1 MKAAN
6 QAWYWLA
13 AGVLALGLNGYYQ
26 DGGFQG
32 LHRLATGTSLAVNQA
47 RAQIGQIATLAE
59 MAMAEPAQSR
69 SERPAPAVVAVKAL
83 AIPVGTQA
91 RLAQVQERLQTM
103 QAARVQARMARLQE
117 VIARREMQRAQVEI
131 QNGRIAVLSDQ
142 GQVRVTLSPL
152 PRVQVSV
159 PHSPAVDVSEP
170 N

>member
-59 MAMAEPAQSR
+59 MTIADHAQVR
-69 SERPAPAVVAVKAL
+69 CERPAPAVVAKAV
-83 AIPVGTQA
+83 AIPGGTQV
-91 RLAQVQERLQTM
+91 RLAQLQERLQTM

-142 GQVRVTLSPL
+142 GQVRVTLPPL

-159 PHSPAVDVSEP
+159 PQGPVVDVSEP

>member
-1 MKAAN
+1 MTAAN

-32 LHRLATGTSLAVNQA
+32 LHRLATGTSLAVNEA
-47 RAQIGQIATLAE
+47 RGQISQIATLAE
-59 MAMAEPAQSR
+59 VAMADHAQVRCER
-69 SERPAPAVVAVKAL
+69 SAPAVVAVKAV
-83 AIPVGTQA
+83 AIPGGTKA
-91 RLAQVQERLQTM
+91 RFAQLQERFQTV
-103 QAARVQARMARLQE
+103 QAARVQARIARLQE

-142 GQVRVTLSPL
+142 GQVRVTLPPL

-159 PHSPAVDVSEP
+159 PQGPVVDASEP

>member
-32 LHRLATGTSLAVNQA
+32 LHRLATGTTLAVNDA
-47 RAQIGQIATLAE
+47 RVQIGQIATLAE
-59 MAMAEPAQSR
+59 VAMADHAQGR
-69 SERPAPAVVAVKAL
+69 CERPAPAVFAVKAV
-83 AIPVGTQA
+83 AIPGGTQA
-91 RLAQVQERLQTM
+91 RLAQLQEHLEIM
-103 QAARVQARMARLQE
+103 QAARVQARMARLQD
-117 VIARREMQRAQVEI
+117 VIARSEMQRAQVEI

-142 GQVRVTLSPL
+142 GQVRVTLPPL
-152 PRVQVSV
+152 PRVQVSMPQGPV
-159 PHSPAVDVSEP
+159 VDVSEP

>member
-1 MKAAN
+1 MRAAN

-32 LHRLATGTSLAVNQA
+32 LHRLATGTTLAVNEA
-47 RAQIGQIATLAE
+47 RAQISQIATLAE
-59 MAMAEPAQSR
+59 VAIADHAQIR
-69 SERPAPAVVAVKAL
+69 SERPAPVVVALPSV
-83 AIPVGTQA
+83 AIPAGTQA
-91 RLAQVQERLQTM
+91 RLAQLQERLQTM

-117 VIARREMQRAQVEI
+117 VMARREMQRAQVEI
-131 QNGRIAVLSDQ
+131 QNGCITVLSDQ
-142 GQVRVTLSPL
+142 GQVRVEVPTL

-159 PHSPAVDVSEP
+159 PQGPVVEVSEP